1 MSEFKITNTIFDKK
15 LDVVEADVKET
26 EDEEEKEQQ
35 IERLRA
41 FHAHHKDEAPQALE
55 RLKRAALSGNNIFA
69 ELMETVRSCSLGQ
82 ITQALFEVGGQYR
95 RNM

>member
-35 IERLRA
+35 ITEKKA
-41 FHAHHKDEAPQALE
+41 K
-55 RLKRAALSGNNIFA
+55 I
-69 ELMETVRSCSLGQ
+69 VR
-82 ITQALFEVGGQYR
+82 TNVREVSSFSISIDSTSDKSDHF
-95 RNM
+95 